1 MSCHTARRICRL
13 SNSMPQV
20 EVRLLDMS
28 RTFDEWSERMI
39 KQSRKL
45 LVLFGV
51 WLAMSFIVVAQD
63 TTQPTETPTP
73 TPAPQTVAQ
82 QTTPAAA
89 SQADDGRV
97 ALTETALARGANGET
112 LLAATLR
119 STPAAGSREAPVAD
133 VRFII
138 ENRGASAFS
147 YLSGRVTF
155 YDAAGV
161 RCGEGLFTANSLLTG
176 ERAEVDAPGL
186 RLTCAPVAWR
196 ITPVAL
202 VANGMVVGSQSANAA
217 ASVTSSATSAAS
229 PNAATESNLSIEIN
243 NMVLPVQLG
252 NPIEVVVGGER
263 VRIVVRGQRP

>member
-1 MSCHTARRICRL
+1 
-13 SNSMPQV
+13 
-20 EVRLLDMS
+20 
-28 RTFDEWSERMI
+28 MI

-45 LVLFGV
+45 IMLCVVGL
-51 WLAMSFIVVAQD
+51 WMSINVIAQD
-63 TTQPTETPTP
+63 TAR
-73 TPAPQTVAQ
+73 PAESQM
-82 QTTPAAA
+82 TPAATA
-89 SQADDGRV
+89 MDDGRV

-119 STPAAGSREAPVAD
+119 ATPTAGSREAPVAD
-133 VRFII
+133 VRFVV

-161 RCGEGLFTANSLLTG
+161 RCGEGLFTANSLTAG

-186 RLTCAPVAWR
+186 RLTCTPVAWR
-196 ITPVAL
+196 IAPVAF
-202 VANGMVVGSQSANAA
+202 VSNDTVMGSPSANAA
-217 ASVTSSATSAAS
+217 ANVTSSATSAATS
-229 PNAATESNLSIEIN
+229 NAATESGLSIEIN
-243 NMVLPVQLG
+243 NMTLPVQLG